1 MPSKDVPDIGF
12 FPDFDKFVHVCL
24 YLGFAWLLCWSLKT
38 ENRPFFYF
46 LILLFAFGWGSFM
59 EVSQFL
65 MHEGRN
71 FEFFDII
78 SNTTGASIGII
89 IYHFMAIWIKKQSD
103 LNKK

>member
-65 MHEGRN
+65 MKAGILS
-71 FEFFDII
+71 F
-78 SNTTGASIGII
+78 SILFPIPPVHQLGSLFTIL
-89 IYHFMAIWIKKQSD
+89 W
-103 LNKK
+103 